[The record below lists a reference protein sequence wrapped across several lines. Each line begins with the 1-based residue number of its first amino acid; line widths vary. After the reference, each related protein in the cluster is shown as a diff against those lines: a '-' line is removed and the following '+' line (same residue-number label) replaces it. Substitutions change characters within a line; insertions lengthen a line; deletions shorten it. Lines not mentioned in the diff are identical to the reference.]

1 MYNERMNVLDP
12 TEYIIKGNLRL
23 KNLILENYVITNIRS
38 KKVQLHMSTFRNVI
52 FENHF
57 EDNDVVIKKCTFIN
71 CSFHDAFG
79 NDSNLEMQDCMFQDC
94 LFENVSMDIKGEI
107 STILNV
113 QIINC
118 TFKNMDLK
126 GSFEISYL
134 DVSRGM
140 MEDIDCLGSDL
151 SYSRF
156 SNVMLKNVNLKL
168 ALLNNK
174 FESVIF
180 QSVTLKGCM
189 GLGGKNENEF
199 LQCDT
204 SGFTFIEGS

>member
-1 MYNERMNVLDP
+1 MNVLDP

-23 KNLILENYVITNIRS
+23 KNLTLENYVITKIQS
-38 KKVQLHMSTFRNVI
+38 KKFQLHMSTFRNVI
-52 FENHF
+52 FENNF
-57 EDNDVVIKKCTFIN
+57 EDNYIVIKKCTFIN
-71 CSFHDAFG
+71 CSFHDVFG

-107 STILNV
+107 STILSL
-113 QIINC
+113 QFINC

-134 DVSRGM
+134 DVNRGV
-140 MEDIDCLGSDL
+140 MEDIYCLGSDI

-156 SNVMLKNVNLKL
+156 SDIILKNVNLKL
-168 ALLNNK
+168 ALFHNK

-189 GLGGKNENEF
+189 KLEGENENEF

-204 SGFTFIEGS
+204 SGLTCIEGF